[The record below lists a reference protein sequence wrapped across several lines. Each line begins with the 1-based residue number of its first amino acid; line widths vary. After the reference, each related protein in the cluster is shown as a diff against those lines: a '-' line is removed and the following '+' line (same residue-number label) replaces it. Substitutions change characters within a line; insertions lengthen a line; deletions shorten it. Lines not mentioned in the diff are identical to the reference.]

1 MVINEQFLED
11 YDGRTLP
18 WARPA
23 GSPSVLAPAL
33 LDLAVVVEMV
43 FYVVAVLAVPGPNGE
58 DQGGPTASASKQSW
72 AGSFL
77 VGQTTR
83 EQSLLTVQPCCSA
96 TGDRILSVSG
106 RTLTFMRGYI
116 ASNQTDAELLTP
128 SKPRGAAVPFILRVQ
143 CSRGDRRR
151 LRASPNRHADEH

>member
-72 AGSFL
+72 AGSSS
-77 VGQTTR
+77 GTGA
-83 EQSLLTVQPCCSA
+83 SA
-96 TGDRILSVSG
+96 
-106 RTLTFMRGYI
+106 
-116 ASNQTDAELLTP
+116 AH
-128 SKPRGAAVPFILRVQ
+128 
-143 CSRGDRRR
+143 RRR
-151 LRASPNRHADEH
+151 RYSPDLLVRRSAGTGASCGLSPAQPLMSVIGWRMHCLA

>member
-1 MVINEQFLED
+1 VSRETTTALAVIDL
-11 YDGRTLP
+11 GRHSATCTHSDVI
-18 WARPA
+18 ASGYA
-23 GSPSVLAPAL
+23 GSGETSDLTARLGSDPEVL
-33 LDLAVVVEMV
+33 V
-43 FYVVAVLAVPGPNGE
+43 
-58 DQGGPTASASKQSW
+58 
-72 AGSFL
+72 L

-83 EQSLLTVQPCCSA
+83 EQPLLTVQPYCSA

-128 SKPRGAAVPFILRVQ
+128 LKPRGAAVPFILRVQ